1 MLLLEQMAVLFIFI
15 LLGYICGKLKVLP
28 DASAKSIS
36 WIVVNIANPALILSA
51 SMSEDKMLQGEQ
63 LLKAFGIAI
72 LVFVFLI
79 IISTFLPILLR
90 VQKNDVGV
98 FRVMTIFSNIGFM
111 GFPVVSA
118 AYGETALMYAS
129 LFLFPYSILIY
140 TYGIMAM
147 RKKTAEHER
156 IQWKKIFNVG
166 VIACILSV
174 CLYISDVSMPTV
186 IKTTVMDLSKLTA
199 PLSMIVIGQ
208 SMTHFKLGKL
218 FADLRLMIFSVIKLI
233 LIPIVGILLLKLM
246 ISDAMILGVCLI
258 MMATPVGSMT
268 AMLAQQYDGNY
279 EMASRGVALT
289 TLLSVITIPLVS
301 FILQM

>member
-1 MLLLEQMAVLFIFI
+1 MLLLQQMSVLFIFMI
-15 LLGYICGKLKVLP
+15 LGYMCGKLKVLP
-28 DASAKSIS
+28 DASAKSVS

-51 SMSEDKMLQGEQ
+51 SMSDEKMLQGEQ

-72 LVFVFLI
+72 LVFLFLI
-79 IISTFLPILLR
+79 IISLFLPFLLR
-90 VQKNDVGV
+90 VPKEDKGV

-118 AYGETALMYAS
+118 VYGETALMYAS

-147 RKKTAEHER
+147 RKETDAQGGL
-156 IQWKKIFNVG
+156 QWKKIFNVG
-166 VIACILSV
+166 VIACVLSV
-174 CLYISDVSMPTV
+174 CLYIADVSMPTMV
-186 IKTTVMDLSKLTA
+186 KTTVMDLSKLTA

-218 FADLRLMIFSVIKLI
+218 FTDVRLLLFSALKLI
-233 LIPIVGILLLKLM
+233 MIPILGILLLKLL
-246 ISDAMILGVCLI
+246 ISDTMILGVCLI
-258 MMATPVGSMT
+258 MLATPVGSMT

-289 TLLSVITIPLVS
+289 TLLSVVTIPLVS
-301 FILQM
+301 FILFG